1 MAKDAADIV
10 RNYMAETGVT
20 LSGSSLK
27 LCLKFAEAILQME
40 RDAKRLKPSLR
51 NCQYYSQERVSK
63 EHSISHSMFQKD
75 SNLHAMAEWFMKNA
89 KEGKAVDEKPD
100 YVRGLEETIRR
111 QKKQIQ
117 GLVSAQQGFD
127 AISADYH
134 RSKLNLVRKDILFKR
149 AMAVL
154 KALGKDNEVEMYVS
168 PEDIGVVDGSLINYL
183 PVDKST
189 GEILGQSDDE
199 NIDEQ

>member
-1 MAKDAADIV
+1 MVI
-10 RNYMAETGVT
+10 
-20 LSGSSLK
+20 
-27 LCLKFAEAILQME
+27 
-40 RDAKRLKPSLR
+40 
-51 NCQYYSQERVSK
+51 
-63 EHSISHSMFQKD
+63 
-75 SNLHAMAEWFMKNA
+75 
-89 KEGKAVDEKPD
+89 
-100 YVRGLEETIRR
+100 
-111 QKKQIQ
+111 
-117 GLVSAQQGFD
+117 
-127 AISADYH
+127 
-134 RSKLNLVRKDILFKR
+134 KR